1 MADEAGPG
9 RRGAE
14 GLFVYGTLRF
24 PDVLR
29 AILGRVPDL
38 TPATARG
45 WRVAALLG
53 RRYPGL
59 VVDPDGCAAGLLLTG
74 LTADEQRIL
83 DAFEDDLYD
92 LRRLPLDGGRHGWAY
107 VWTADAEV
115 AADDW
120 DPERFT
126 EQHLS
131 AYVGRCVGW
140 RDLYG
145 AE

>member
-1 MADEAGPG
+1 MAGEAGPA
-9 RRGAE
+9 AE

-29 AILGRVPDL
+29 ALLGRVPDL
-38 TPATARG
+38 TPVTARG
-45 WRVAALLG
+45 WRVAGLLG

-59 VVDPDGCAAGLLLTG
+59 VADPDGRAAGLLLTG

-83 DAFEDDLYD
+83 DAFEGDLYD

-115 AADDW
+115 AAHDW
-120 DPERFT
+120 DPEHFA

-140 RDLYG
+140 RDRYG

>member
-29 AILGRVPDL
+29 ALLGRVPDL

-59 VVDPDGCAAGLLLTG
+59 VAEPDGRAAGLLVTG

-83 DAFEDDLYD
+83 DAFEGALYD

-107 VWTADAEV
+107 VWTADADV
-115 AADDW
+115 AAHAW
-120 DPERFT
+120 DPEHFA
-126 EQHLS
+126 EQDLS
-131 AYVGRCVGW
+131 AYVGRCAGW
-140 RDLYG
+140 RDGYCT
-145 AE
+145 E